1 MKSILLDVDEVIT
14 FSGFLPAVN
23 EFLGTN
29 YEIDDIEDFYI
40 DRTLIPP
47 ERVEEWQKF
56 MAGRN
61 FYENPDILPDAIE
74 VIEKLNQQYQ
84 IYICSSCVTRLNI
97 AGSGRMF
104 ADKYDFL
111 IKYLPFLNPEHFIFT
126 SVKHLF
132 TADIQIDDRVEN
144 FDNNV
149 EMKIL
154 FPSYHNKNISE
165 DELLEKGVIRAG
177 REWRTGWKE
186 VEKILLS

>member
-61 FYENPDILPDAIE
+61 LWLDEISMRI
-74 VIEKLNQQYQ
+74 Q
-84 IYICSSCVTRLNI
+84 IYCQMRL
-97 AGSGRMF
+97 
-104 ADKYDFL
+104 K
-111 IKYLPFLNPEHFIFT
+111 
-126 SVKHLF
+126 
-132 TADIQIDDRVEN
+132 
-144 FDNNV
+144 
-149 EMKIL
+149 
-154 FPSYHNKNISE
+154 
-165 DELLEKGVIRAG
+165 
-177 REWRTGWKE
+177 
-186 VEKILLS
+186 

>member
-1 MKSILLDVDEVIT
+1 M
-14 FSGFLPAVN
+14 PAVN

-40 DRTLIPP
+40 DRILIPP

-84 IYICSSCVTRLNI
+84 IYIYSSCVTRLNI

-111 IKYLPFLNPEHFIFT
+111 IKYLPFLDPEHFIFT

-154 FPSYHNKNISE
+154 SPSYHNKNISE
-165 DELLEKGVIRAG
+165 DELREKGVIRAG